1 MINNINTGKKIEIGI
16 FLFILIVAIIYG
28 GFRAVPL
35 LSGPSIE
42 IYSPQ
47 NGETV
52 ASTTFE
58 ISGRTS
64 HAKEITLQGKPISI
78 NTEGYFTERLVSS
91 SPYTIIVVVATD
103 RYGRREEK
111 VLSVVPN
118 Q

>member
-16 FLFILIVAIIYG
+16 FLFILIVAILYG
-28 GFRAVPL
+28 GSRAVPL

-42 IYSPQ
+42 IYSPKD
-47 NGETV
+47 GEAV

-58 ISGRTS
+58 ISGRTT

-78 NTEGYFTERLVSS
+78 NTEGYFTERLVASP
-91 SPYTIIVVVATD
+91 PYTIIVLVATD

-111 VLSVVPN
+111 ILNVTPE
-118 Q
+118 